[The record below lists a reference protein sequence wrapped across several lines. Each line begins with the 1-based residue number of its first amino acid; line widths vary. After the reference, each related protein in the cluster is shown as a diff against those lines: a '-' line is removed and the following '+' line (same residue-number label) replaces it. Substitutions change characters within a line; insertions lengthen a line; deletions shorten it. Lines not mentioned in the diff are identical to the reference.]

1 MLFNQIALLLPHL
14 SHLIN
19 ITRVFKLSSAMV
31 SFDRDGVSV
40 FMDDDQGSTWIPFLL
55 YVRCK
60 SLDWQLDCAAQICD
74 ALIPTLSSV
83 EELSLYCPVHQA
95 VGYLRLETPTEMWN
109 GAIDSAMWC
118 NLLRG
123 FIGVKDLYI
132 EDPLSEELSRALQV
146 DEVGLDQEFLPNL
159 RSIRARRNL
168 FTSFIDARRV
178 VGRPVVY
185 P

>member
-74 ALIPTLSSV
+74 ALIPTLSVV
-83 EELSLYCPVHQA
+83 EKLSLILSYQ
-95 VGYLRLETPTEMWN
+95 EIPTDMGN
-109 GAIDSAMWC
+109 DAIDSATWLD
-118 NLLRG
+118 LLRT
-123 FIGVKDLYI
+123 FVGVKELHIYR
-132 EDPLSEELSRALQV
+132 ELMEEVSRALQV
-146 DEVGLDQEFLPNL
+146 DEIGLDPEFLPNL
-159 RSIRARRNL
+159 QSIYALENL
-168 FTSFIDARRV
+168 FTSFIDTRQVA
-178 VGRPVVY
+178 GRPVQFQVAWWL
-185 P
+185 